1 LPDAYSPRRA
11 GRLALT
17 LAVAAPAGAVCTE
30 EEVADSTGVQMWR
43 AHTDGGLEVEYRTG
57 GGPSDQSGYD
67 PGHGMLS
74 IDGPD
79 ADTTFSPYAPGAG
92 PYCTSE
98 ENGRELVLPPRTVDG
113 VEVTRKV
120 YFPTTGLAFAR
131 QVDILENPGFND
143 VLVRLRWHGSLNA
156 DDKTTVERTSSGDM
170 TVTVG
175 DQWAAFWSTD
185 APNGNDLAIASL
197 WDGSGGPDGFDAF
210 GPDGAPGAADG
221 FPDQFDLDYTN
232 VVIPALGRA
241 VFMHIE
247 HAALSD
253 PDQQQFAQTHAGN
266 MAAFT
271 AGMEPAELEA
281 LRNWPVFDR
290 DGDGILEG
298 ADNCRSTPNPT
309 QADLDGDGAG
319 DACDP
324 DDDADGLPDSAEPGL
339 GTDPRRADSDGDGLA
354 DGADQCPTLAGSGT
368 GCPSTAAVV
377 RETPRELA
385 KALGLESRVTAR
397 RRSRGRLLTV
407 RGRLRLPAGVEPAQ
421 ACTRSPLLIA
431 ATRRG
436 RRVGSAIA
444 RLRSDCSYT
453 ATLRLAGRT
462 GRVTVVLEF
471 PGNSFVAAVTRRLTA
486 PATT

>member
-1 LPDAYSPRRA
+1 MRIRLAVPAA
-11 GRLALT
+11 LALT
-17 LAVAAPAGAVCTE
+17 LAVAAPAGAVCSD
-30 EEVADSTGVQMWR
+30 EEVADSTGVLLWTT
-43 AHTDGGLEVEYRTG
+43 HTDGGLDVEYKP
-57 GGPSDQSGYD
+57 GPPFTQQSGYD
-67 PGHGMLS
+67 PDQGTLS
-74 IDGPD
+74 VDGPD
-79 ADTTFSPYAPGAG
+79 GNTTFSAYAPGAG
-92 PYCTSE
+92 PFCASE
-98 ENGRELVLPPRTVDG
+98 ENGRELVLPTRVVDG
-113 VEVTRKV
+113 IEVTRKV
-120 YFPTTGLAFAR
+120 YVPATGLAFAR
-131 QVDILENPGFND
+131 QVDIFENPGFTP
-143 VLVRLRWHGSLNA
+143 VTATVRWHGNLNA
-156 DDKTTVERTSSGDM
+156 DDLTTVERTSSGDNA
-170 TVTVG
+170 VTVG

-197 WDGSGGPDGFDAF
+197 WDGSGGPDGFGAF

-221 FPDQFDLDYTN
+221 FPDQFDLDYN
-232 VVIPALGRA
+232 VVVPALGRA

-271 AGMEPAELEA
+271 AGIEPAELEA

-309 QADLDGDGAG
+309 QADLDSDGAG

-354 DGADQCPTLAGSGT
+354 DGGDQCPTLAGSGT

-385 KALGLESRVTAR
+385 TALSLESRVTAR
-397 RRSRGRLLTV
+397 RRGRGRTLTV
-407 RGRLRLPAGVEPAQ
+407 RGRLRLPAGVDLAQ
-421 ACTRSPLLIA
+421 ACTRSPLLIT

-436 RRVGSAIA
+436 RRVGPVIA

-453 ATLRLAGRT
+453 ATLRIAGRT
-462 GRVTVVLEF
+462 VRVTVVLEF
-471 PGNSFVAAVTRRLTA
+471 PGNSFVAAVTRRLTT

>member
-1 LPDAYSPRRA
+1 MRI
-11 GRLALT
+11 RLALPAAVVLT
-17 LAVAAPAGAVCTE
+17 LVVAAPAGAVCTE

-43 AHTDGGLEVEYRTG
+43 AHTDGGLDVEYRPDPGT
-57 GGPSDQSGYD
+57 DQSGYD
-67 PGHGMLS
+67 PAQGTLS
-74 IDGPD
+74 VDGPD
-79 ADTTFSPYAPGAG
+79 ANTVFSAYAPGTG

-98 ENGRELVLPPRTVDG
+98 ENGRELVLPTRTVDG

-120 YFPTTGLAFAR
+120 YVPASGLAFAR
-131 QVDILENPGFND
+131 QVDIFENRGFND
-143 VLVRLRWHGSLNA
+143 VVFNFRWHGDLNA
-156 DDKTTVERTSSGDM
+156 DGLTTVERTSSGDT

-221 FPDQFDLDYTN
+221 FPDQFDLDYNN
-232 VVIPALGRA
+232 VVIPAGGRA

-247 HAALSD
+247 HAALSH
-253 PDQQQFAQTHAGN
+253 PSEQQFAQTHAAN

-319 DACDP
+319 DACDA
-324 DDDADGLPDSAEPGL
+324 DDDADELPDAAEPGL
-339 GTDPRRADSDGDGLA
+339 GTDPRRADSDSDGLA
-354 DGADQCPTLAGSGT
+354 DGADRCPTLAGSGT
-368 GCPSTAAVV
+368 GCPSTAPVV
-377 RETPRELA
+377 RETPRQLA
-385 KALGLESRVTAR
+385 TALGLESRVTAR
-397 RRSRGRLLTV
+397 RRGRARALTF
-407 RGRLRLPAGVEPAQ
+407 RGRLRLPAGVDLAQ
-421 ACTRSPLLIA
+421 ACTRSPLLIT

-436 RRVGSAIA
+436 RRVGPAIA

-453 ATLRLAGRT
+453 ATLRIAGRT
-462 GRVTVVLEF
+462 GRITVVLEF

-486 PATT
+486 PGTT